1 MTNFSRLS
9 VSNCV
14 CAVLLVLA
22 GCGPKDG
29 KKEYEQGKEAYELRD
44 LPKAAKLF
52 EESLACAPENVDRL
66 MYLARVKLDL
76 GELPAAKDLVGRAA
90 LLAEDDVDVRMLSA
104 QIAWHMKD
112 YAAAA
117 AIFTALAE
125 DNQLEPGIR
134 SQAYAGLGVVETTCD
149 NYHLARIAYL
159 RAIRLN
165 RRNAAAWYHLGFLY
179 RDSFAYLEAALEQF
193 EIYVRLEEEASPRVQ
208 KIQKTTIPELKEQIA
223 HVATERPGVAKRNSA
238 ASSAALA
245 KAESEMKKGLFKA
258 ARQSYQTALDADPLS
273 YPAALG
279 LARAWE
285 KTDSSKA
292 FDYYRTACTLN
303 PSAVKTFITTGAL
316 AVKLGYQSQ
325 AVEIYSRAVAA
336 SPMSY
341 DAIDGLIRA
350 LRKVGGDKNRAAAQA
365 YQLYRE
371 SITKP
376 RR

>member
-1 MTNFSRLS
+1 
-9 VSNCV
+9 
-14 CAVLLVLA
+14 
-22 GCGPKDG
+22 
-29 KKEYEQGKEAYELRD
+29 
-44 LPKAAKLF
+44 
-52 EESLACAPENVDRL
+52 
-66 MYLARVKLDL
+66 
-76 GELPAAKDLVGRAA
+76 
-90 LLAEDDVDVRMLSA
+90 
-104 QIAWHMKD
+104 
-112 YAAAA
+112 
-117 AIFTALAE
+117 
-125 DNQLEPGIR
+125 
-134 SQAYAGLGVVETTCD
+134 
-149 NYHLARIAYL
+149 
-159 RAIRLN
+159 
-165 RRNAAAWYHLGFLY
+165 
-179 RDSFAYLEAALEQF
+179 
-193 EIYVRLEEEASPRVQ
+193 
-208 KIQKTTIPELKEQIA
+208 
-223 HVATERPGVAKRNSA
+223 
-238 ASSAALA
+238 
-245 KAESEMKKGLFKA
+245 MKKGLFKA

-285 KTDSSKA
+285 KADSSKA

-376 RR
+376 RK

>member
-1 MTNFSRLS
+1 MNISRLS
-9 VSNCV
+9 VSSLG
-14 CAVLLVLA
+14 CALVLLA

-29 KKEYEQGKEAYELRD
+29 NKEFEQGKEAYELRD
-44 LPKAAKLF
+44 LTKAAKLF
-52 EESLACAPENVDRL
+52 ETSLGCAPEDVDRL

-76 GELPAAKDLVGRAA
+76 GELPEAKELVGRAA
-90 LLAEDDVDVRMLSA
+90 LLAEGDVDVRMLSA
-104 QIAWHMKD
+104 QIAWHAKD

-117 AIFTALAE
+117 AAFTALAE
-125 DNQLEPGIR
+125 DDQLEPGIR

-159 RAIRLN
+159 RAIRLD

-179 RDSFAYLEAALEQF
+179 RDSFGYLEAALEQF
-193 EIYVRLEEEASPRVQ
+193 EIFVRLEEEASPRVQ

-223 HVATERPGVAKRNSA
+223 HAATERPGVSKRNSA

-245 KAESEMKKGLFKA
+245 KAEGEMKKGLFKA
-258 ARQSYQTALDADPLS
+258 ARQSYQTALDTDPLS

-279 LARAWE
+279 LAQAWE
-285 KTDSSKA
+285 KSDAAKA
-292 FDYYRTACTLN
+292 FDFYKIACTLH
-303 PSAVKTFITTGAL
+303 PSAVKTFLLTGAL

-336 SPMSY
+336 SPTSY

-350 LRKVGGDKNRAAAQA
+350 LRKVGKNKEAQA

-371 SITKP
+371 SLSKSKK
-376 RR
+376 